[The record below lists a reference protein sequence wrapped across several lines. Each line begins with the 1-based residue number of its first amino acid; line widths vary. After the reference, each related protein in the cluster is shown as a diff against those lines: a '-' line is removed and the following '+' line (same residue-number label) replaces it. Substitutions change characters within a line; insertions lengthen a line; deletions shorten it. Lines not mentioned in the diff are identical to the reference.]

1 MGSELCGDITTH
13 PPIHTHMHLYTPIRM
28 HTHVYCR
35 QSPKPADKGFMEVRG
50 PRVGDATYDAPG
62 LELTNK
68 YSALDNN

>member
-1 MGSELCGDITTH
+1 
-13 PPIHTHMHLYTPIRM
+13 MHLYAPICM
-28 HTHVYCR
+28 HTCVYYR

-50 PRVGDATYDAPG
+50 TRGPRDATYDAPG